1 MPDTSDH
8 KMASDTQQSKKIL
21 KRSGTSITSEDFNPG
36 KQVRVLVLYIG
47 GTIGMCAKDG
57 GNNSIPK

>member
-1 MPDTSDH
+1 MLDMSDH
-8 KMASDTQQSKKIL
+8 KMTSNAQQSKTIL
-21 KRSGTSITSEDFNPG
+21 KRSGTSMQFDDFHPG